1 MTDRPILIMSE
12 ARSGERTTRGP
23 GAPPPGTVSGTAPLT
38 ILIMAGGTGG
48 HVFPA
53 LALARRLRE
62 EFIEVIWLGTRR
74 GLEARV
80 IPAEGIPI
88 EWLSVGGLR
97 GKGWRTLFAAP
108 WRVTV
113 ALLQALRVMW
123 RRRPAIVVGLGGFVT
138 GPGGIAAWLTRR
150 PLIIHEQNAI
160 AGFTNR
166 CLAHLAREVLEA
178 FPDSFSGSVR
188 ARTVGNPVR
197 RDISALRPPSE
208 RFPRREGAVR
218 LLVIGGSQGAVRL
231 NTVVPYA
238 LARLAGVIRFDVRHQ
253 AGERWIEAG
262 RQSYADA
269 GVRAD
274 VRPFIED
281 MAEAYGWAD
290 LVICRSGALTV
301 SELAAAGVGAILVPF
316 PAAVDDHQ
324 THNARFLVR
333 EEAAVLIAD
342 RDLTA
347 ERLGSELERLCAA
360 GRQKLLAMAERAR
373 RLARPDATEELATSC
388 LELARS
394 AA

>member
-1 MTDRPILIMSE
+1 MS
-12 ARSGERTTRGP
+12 AGP
-23 GAPPPGTVSGTAPLT
+23 V
-38 ILIMAGGTGG
+38 LIMAGGTGG

-62 EFIEVIWLGTRR
+62 RSVEVIWLGTRR

-80 IPAEGIPI
+80 VPAEGIAI

-97 GKGWRTLFAAP
+97 GKGWRTLVAAP
-108 WRVTV
+108 WRVSV
-113 ALLQALRVMW
+113 ALVQALRVMW
-123 RRRPAIVVGLGGFVT
+123 RRRPEIVVGLGGFVT

-150 PLIIHEQNAI
+150 PLVIHEQNAI

-178 FPDSFSGSVR
+178 FPGSFRPGIK

-197 RDISALRPPSE
+197 RDISELRPPTA
-208 RFPRREGAVR
+208 RFSGREGAVR
-218 LLVIGGSQGAVRL
+218 ILVVGGSQGAVRL

-238 LARLAGVIRFDVRHQ
+238 LARLAGAIRFDVRHQ

-262 RQSYADA
+262 RQSYTDA
-269 GVRAD
+269 RVRAD

-301 SELAAAGVGAILVPF
+301 SELAAAGVGAVLVPY

-324 THNARFLVR
+324 TYNARFLVR
-333 EEAAVLIAD
+333 EGAAVLIAD
-342 RDLTA
+342 RELTA
-347 ERLGSELERLCAA
+347 ERLAAELERLCV
-360 GRQKLLAMAERAR
+360 GREKLLAMAERAR
-373 RLARPDATEELATSC
+373 RLARPDATEELAACC
-388 LELARS
+388 LQLARR